1 MAPTKNEVV
10 DDEEYFSEAFEK
22 AVHHA
27 LKEWPPDIVQAEWIG
42 SVRYLDYASMRSIPT
57 IYSAHNLEHL
67 VVAGPAK
74 GWRRVAALPFS
85 HKMARIEKAWA
96 AKVTAVSAVAPKEA
110 DWYRSANPK
119 TYHVPNAVWTDEY
132 AFRLPST
139 RADGPVAFIGHL
151 GYPPNR
157 AAAVTVVREVFP
169 FLRKRR
175 PGQKCLIA
183 GRMPDSGLLALAE
196 KNVSVLGD
204 VKNMSDIW
212 SRIRLLLCPLTWG
225 AGSRVK
231 LLEAAAWGVPIVATP
246 LSAEGLSFKPD
257 RDYVAVDSPGE
268 MAEKALA
275 MLADPSWADALVHRA
290 RQTLMAEHDWQAIGP
305 NLASLYGD
313 ILPYGLQEA
322 PGCNP

>member
-1 MAPTKNEVV
+1 MVRSSAEARLAVKARAHCAYVKIVV
-10 DDEEYFSEAFEK
+10 CPLNRRKRFICRARALTRLVPFYYEEYFSEAFEK

-157 AAAVTVVREVFP
+157 AAAKKE
-169 FLRKRR
+169 
-175 PGQKCLIA
+175 GIA
-183 GRMPDSGLLALAE
+183 SM
-196 KNVSVLGD
+196 
-204 VKNMSDIW
+204 
-212 SRIRLLLCPLTWG
+212 
-225 AGSRVK
+225 
-231 LLEAAAWGVPIVATP
+231 TP
-246 LSAEGLSFKPD
+246 TTA
-257 RDYVAVDSPGE
+257 
-268 MAEKALA
+268 
-275 MLADPSWADALVHRA
+275 
-290 RQTLMAEHDWQAIGP
+290 
-305 NLASLYGD
+305 
-313 ILPYGLQEA
+313 
-322 PGCNP
+322 